1 MKYGL
6 IGERLGHSFSKDVHG
21 MLADYSYELCEIAKD
36 DLGDFMKKADFNA
49 INVTIPYKE
58 AVIPYLSYISE
69 EAKRIGAVNTV
80 LKRDGKLYGYNTDF
94 FGMSAQ
100 INKMHLNLKG
110 KKTVILGTGGTSK
123 TARAVAESMGASPI
137 LVVSRTKRDGVID
150 YEELS
155 REHLDAKIIINTT
168 PVGMYPDNDSCPID
182 VTLFKN
188 LEGVIDAIYN
198 PIRTKLVLD
207 ALSMGA
213 RAEGGLYMLVAQA
226 VYASEIFLGVKHPK
240 EKLEKI
246 FKKIRRKKENIVL
259 IGMPASGK
267 STVAN
272 LLSHELSREGCDTD
286 ELVKRAR
293 GTSIPEIFEKEG
305 ESAFRDYES
314 EAVALASVKNGA
326 VIATGG
332 GAVLRSEN
340 VRRLKQNGVLF
351 FIDRPCEKLLP
362 TVDRPLANDV
372 EAIKKRY
379 AERYEIY
386 HSAADTVIDAD
397 DTPVNIAK
405 KIMGAFYK

>member
-6 IGERLGHSFSKDVHG
+6 IGERLGHSFSKDVHA

-36 DLGDFMKKADFNA
+36 ELGDFMKKADFTA

-58 AVIPYLSYISE
+58 AVIPYLSYVSE

-100 INKMHLNLKG
+100 INKMRLNLKG

-123 TARAVAESMGASPI
+123 TAQAVAESMGAYPI

-150 YEELS
+150 YEKLTS
-155 REHLDAKIIINTT
+155 EHLDAQIIINTT

-182 VTLFKN
+182 VTLFKS
-188 LEGVIDAIYN
+188 LVGVIDAIYN

-386 HSAADTVIDAD
+386 LGAADTVIDAD

>member
-6 IGERLGHSFSKDVHG
+6 IGERLGHSFSKDVHA

-36 DLGDFMKKADFNA
+36 ELGDFMKKADFSA

-58 AVIPYLSYISE
+58 AVIPYLSYVSE

-100 INKMHLNLKG
+100 INKMRLNLKG

-123 TARAVAESMGASPI
+123 TAQAVAESMGAYPI

-150 YEELS
+150 YEELTS
-155 REHLDAKIIINTT
+155 EHLDAQIIINTT

-182 VTLFKN
+182 VTLFKS
-188 LEGVIDAIYN
+188 LVGVIDAIYN

-259 IGMPASGK
+259 IGMPSSGK
-267 STVAN
+267 STVGKILA
-272 LLSHELSREGCDTD
+272 EKVGEEFIDTD
-286 ELVKRAR
+286 ELITEKIKMPIKDFFALYGEEKFREVETEVIREIAGR
-293 GTSIPEIFEKEG
+293 GG
-305 ESAFRDYES
+305 
-314 EAVALASVKNGA
+314 L

-332 GAVLRSEN
+332 GAVLRKEN
-340 VRRLKQNGVLF
+340 IFNLRYNGNIL
-351 FIDRPCEKLLP
+351 FIDRPLNMLIP
-362 TVDRPLANDV
+362 TDSRPLSSDRMALENLYMTRYPIYS
-372 EAIKKRY
+372 EACDSRIE
-379 AERYEIY
+379 ALGTPLEV
-386 HSAADTVIDAD
+386 AD
-397 DTPVNIAK
+397 NILEN
-405 KIMGAFYK
+405 YL

>member
-21 MLADYSYELCEIAKD
+21 MLADYDYELCEIPKNE
-36 DLGDFMKKADFNA
+36 LGDFMKKADFKA

-58 AVIPYLSYISE
+58 SVIPYLSYISE
-69 EAKRIGAVNTV
+69 EAKRIGAVNTIV
-80 LKRDGKLYGYNTDF
+80 KRDGKLYGYNTDF

-100 INKMHLNLKG
+100 INKMRLNLNG

-188 LEGVIDAIYN
+188 LEGLIDAIYN

-332 GAVLRSEN
+332 GAILRSEN